1 MQDALRNYVALATGL
16 SKMSKKKAKVVAKQ
30 LAKSSGETVDNL
42 QAFTEGLM
50 TAGNAN
56 RDALV
61 KLIRYEVDRALGT
74 IGLAT
79 VEEVEQLT
87 VRVHELEREL
97 REARLD
103 TPSSTDTAPAKKVTS
118 RRSTASKTAPTKT
131 APIKTAAASATAAKS
146 TTAEATP
153 RTAAKKTVAKKATT
167 TAAKKT
173 AAQTTVAKTTATKA
187 TATKATPTTRRR
199 SATASSTRRTT
210 PETSEE

>member
-118 RRSTASKTAPTKT
+118 RRSTASNTAPT
-131 APIKTAAASATAAKS
+131 KTAAASATAAKS

-173 AAQTTVAKTTATKA
+173 AAQTTAAKT